1 MVCRF
6 RFKASGYT
14 FDIFKLSQTCLYL
27 TTTAITKNIFL
38 FHVAQLSVFA
48 NEARIDFENFKNTLI
63 KRNCVIIFLLLYQ
76 MSQGR
81 GNIKT
86 SVRGQRVDYQ
96 IR

>member
-48 NEARIDFENFKNTLI
+48 NEARIDFENSKKYADHAELCNYISALVSNVTGER
-63 KRNCVIIFLLLYQ
+63 KY
-76 MSQGR
+76 
-81 GNIKT
+81 
-86 SVRGQRVDYQ
+86 
-96 IR
+96 